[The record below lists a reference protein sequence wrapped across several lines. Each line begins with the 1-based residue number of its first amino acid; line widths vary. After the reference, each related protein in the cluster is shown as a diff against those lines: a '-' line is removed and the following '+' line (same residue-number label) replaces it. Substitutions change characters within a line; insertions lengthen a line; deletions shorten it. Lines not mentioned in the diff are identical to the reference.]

1 MLAIVR
7 AIASKLAP
15 TLSDHAWR
23 LARLGPS
30 PLTPPVSDRLN
41 ELQRQRALLQAHLAW
56 LEREITREAGA
67 PARPVAA
74 APLPHLTQA
83 PFPALAQRRESDPVA
98 AQHAAE
104 EIMARY
110 QQPVTDTTRDVKRG
124 CYLYF
129 AFAMGLLILGVI
141 GWYYL
146 HTQLAVPR

>member
-7 AIASKLAP
+7 AVASKLAP
-15 TLSDHAWR
+15 TLSDHASR
-23 LARLGPS
+23 LARLGPF
-30 PLTPPVSDRLN
+30 PLTPPVSDRLT
-41 ELQRQRALLQAHLAW
+41 ELQRQRALLQEHLAW
-56 LEREITREAGA
+56 LEREIAREAGA
-67 PARPVAA
+67 PARPAA

-83 PFPALAQRRESDPVA
+83 PFPALAQRREPDPVA

-110 QQPVTDTTRDVKRG
+110 QQPVADTTKDVKRG

-129 AFAMGLLILGVI
+129 ALAMGLLILGVV

-146 HTQLAVPR
+146 HTQLAAPR